1 MDSARELVRSY
12 REIRKDYVFD
22 ESIFCDE
29 PEKVHKVKDIVLNR
43 LNEVDRTIILLYAD
57 CQSFR
62 KLGKRLGMSHWTVRE
77 EVKRIRKTIFEMYD
91 NYDKLH

>member
-29 PEKVHKVKDIVLNR
+29 PEKVHKVKKINK
-43 LNEVDRTIILLYAD
+43 EKIL
-57 CQSFR
+57 
-62 KLGKRLGMSHWTVRE
+62 
-77 EVKRIRKTIFEMYD
+77 
-91 NYDKLH
+91 

>member
-1 MDSARELVRSY
+1 MYVSNALVRTHST
-12 REIRKDYVFD
+12 VL
-22 ESIFCDE
+22 E
-29 PEKVHKVKDIVLNR
+29 PVRTRR
-43 LNEVDRTIILLYAD
+43 LILVDAD
-57 CQSFR
+57 CHSFR